1 MKEIVEIESKIP
13 TDVIRIELFLSN
25 VCNYSC
31 WYCFPGFH
39 EGDSKWPKFEQVS
52 DNLTHVINY
61 YKTSLNKKIV
71 HLHIIG
77 GEPTLWKD
85 FGKFVKYFNEEHHC
99 VISISSNG
107 SRTIRWWE
115 EYGHYVNHVM
125 LSCHHERVDPKHIAA
140 VGDILYKKDRTVNGM
155 VLMDPN
161 HWDKCVNIIQEL
173 KKSKFL
179 WPITATEVHHDRSVY
194 TLEQRQFFNKAIKR
208 YPEINYWLRSEKISR
223 AKPTIIYNDGS
234 SDNVSRNWLSLN
246 KKNYFKGW
254 DCNIGV
260 DTFFIDKN
268 GDIRGGCG
276 QPLYNRDQFYN
287 IYNENFID
295 SFNPNIVST
304 LCKKDGVCDCQPETN
319 ARKKKIIPI
328 LSV

>member
-1 MKEIVEIESKIP
+1 MKEIVSVESNISA
-13 TDVIRIELFLSN
+13 DILRIELFLSN

-39 EGDSKWPKFEQVS
+39 EGDVRWPKFEQVV
-52 DNLTHVINY
+52 DNLSYVIDY
-61 YKTSLNKKIV
+61 YKTNLNKKQI

-85 FGKFVKYFNEEHHC
+85 FGKFVKHFSEEKGC
-99 VISISSNG
+99 VISMSSNG
-107 SRTIRWWE
+107 SRTLRWWD

-125 LSCHHERVDPKHIAA
+125 LSCHHERVDPAHISA

-161 HWDKCVNIIQEL
+161 HWDKCVEIVEEL
-173 KKSKFL
+173 KKSKYL
-179 WPITATEVHHDRSVY
+179 WPITTVEVHHELSKY
-194 TLEQRQFFNKAIKR
+194 TIDQKTYLSKAIKR

-223 AKPTIIYNDGS
+223 SNPSVTYSDGTTQ
-234 SDNVSRNWLSLN
+234 NIKRNWLSLN
-246 KKNYFKGW
+246 GYNYFKDW
-254 DCNIGV
+254 ECNIGI

-276 QPLYNRDQFYN
+276 QSLYNLDRYYN
-287 IYNENFID
+287 IYHKNFVENFKPEII
-295 SFNPNIVST
+295 PTI
-304 LCKKDGVCDCQPETN
+304 CKKQSVCDCQPETN
-319 ARKKKIIPI
+319 ARKRKIIPI
-328 LSV
+328 VLS